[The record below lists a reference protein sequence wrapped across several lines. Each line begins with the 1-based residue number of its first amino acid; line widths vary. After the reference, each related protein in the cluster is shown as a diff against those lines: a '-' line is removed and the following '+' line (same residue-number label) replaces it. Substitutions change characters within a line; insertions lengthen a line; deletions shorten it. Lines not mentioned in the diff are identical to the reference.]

1 LSDSFNTSENRR
13 LLVDLLIDAGVG
25 DLVGHSRLEGFIA
38 GGEDIPL
45 DTLDVDS
52 LALMEMGIT
61 IEDVFDASL
70 SPHAL
75 SKLKTLGEVW
85 AAVLSERGASG
96 K

>member
-1 LSDSFNTSENRR
+1 
-13 LLVDLLIDAGVG
+13 LIDAGVG

-61 IEDVFDASL
+61 IEDVFEASL
-70 SPHAL
+70 SPQVL

-85 AAVLSERGASG
+85 SAVLSERGAAG